1 MHFVFIRIF
10 EGLFH
15 LSLPLLLVFELG
27 WNYPS
32 SLPVTAEQGAR
43 AGTTQLILKGQCED
57 KWGATQQSQIGKGNN
72 EIDPLESWL
81 ICDLA
86 SGEVT
91 QKGVTYHSWAAFGDA
106 DDSLA
111 FPSFGHLFMG
121 TGGRLP
127 CLVLEQGKATPLSSL
142 FSSVVFINYVA
153 HQSPH
158 SPRLGEARAHL
169 YMSRRKGF

>member
-1 MHFVFIRIF
+1 M
-10 EGLFH
+10 
-15 LSLPLLLVFELG
+15 SLPLLLVFELG

-43 AGTTQLILKGQCED
+43 TGTTQLILKGHCED

-81 ICDLA
+81 ICELA

-106 DDSLA
+106 DDSLV
-111 FPSFGHLFMG
+111 FHPLG
-121 TGGRLP
+121 TSLWRLVGGFLVWFYNKERP
-127 CLVLEQGKATPLSSL
+127 CLSQACFHLWSS
-142 FSSVVFINYVA
+142 
-153 HQSPH
+153 
-158 SPRLGEARAHL
+158 
-169 YMSRRKGF
+169 